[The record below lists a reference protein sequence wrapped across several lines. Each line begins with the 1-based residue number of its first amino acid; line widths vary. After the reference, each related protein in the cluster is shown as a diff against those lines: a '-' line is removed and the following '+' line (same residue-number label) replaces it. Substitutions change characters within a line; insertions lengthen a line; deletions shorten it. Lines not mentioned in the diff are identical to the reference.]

1 MHDEIASHLAGSSGA
16 VLVVTSPAD
25 LNHVTADKLRA
36 CVDARLPAH
45 DDAGVVLEASS
56 LSLITSVGVA
66 ALLQVLDICR
76 SRGASFCIAGLTGE
90 ALHFLEMLRLEDKF
104 ERRDDL
110 DDAIAF
116 VEGRLS

>member
-1 MHDEIASHLAGSSGA
+1 MHDDIVSHLAGSSGA
-16 VLVVTSPAD
+16 VLVVTAPAD

-36 CVDARLPAH
+36 SVEARLPAH
-45 DDAGVVLEASS
+45 DEAGVVLEASS
-56 LSLITSVGVA
+56 VSLITSVGVA

-76 SRGASFCIAGLTGE
+76 SRNARFCIAGLSGE

-104 ERRDDL
+104 EQRDNL

-116 VEGRLS
+116 VEGR